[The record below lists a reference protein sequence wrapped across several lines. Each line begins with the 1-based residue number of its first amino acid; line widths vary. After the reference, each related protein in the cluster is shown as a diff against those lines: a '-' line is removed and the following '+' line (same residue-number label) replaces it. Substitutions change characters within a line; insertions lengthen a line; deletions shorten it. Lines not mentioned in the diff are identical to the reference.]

1 MAGPLSD
8 LTPYFIYLLL
18 TATLGPLLFG
28 YHLAELNAPAEVIT
42 CAKKSIGGTS
52 SSLSQCIPMSP
63 TEFGLVSSSFTL
75 GGLLGAL
82 SAGPI
87 TTKQGR
93 LRAMLIS
100 GIFAAIGPAF
110 EAAASSIGVMTV
122 GRLLSGVG
130 AGMATVVVPIYISEI
145 SPPSKRGLFGA
156 FTQIMTN
163 MGILITQTLGLFL
176 SRGQMWRIILGV
188 GGAIAVAQAASLA
201 VAGQESPQWL
211 ADHGRTNKARKIL
224 QKIRGNSIDI
234 DDEVSAWKADSTTG
248 DINEEEE
255 TLLVNNTTTS
265 HQAAPTIGPLAVLQ
279 HPDYRPAVFAVV
291 MVMIAQQFTGINSIV
306 MYGVS
311 LLSDLLAANAALLNV
326 VVAAVNVVITT
337 SCAPLV
343 DRLGRKT
350 CLIAS
355 IAGMGV
361 SSLLLAVGIMRSVPI
376 LSAVAVILFVASFGF
391 GLGPIPFILAS
402 ELVNSEAVGA
412 TQSWA
417 LAANWIST
425 FIVAQFFPLVN
436 QIMGKGQVY
445 FLFAGFAL
453 AFGSFVAWYV
463 PETLGKRDADEIWGR
478 KKAAVLED

>member
-8 LTPYFIYLLL
+8 LTPYFLYLLL

-42 CAKKSIGGTS
+42 CAKKSIDASTAA
-52 SSLSQCIPMSP
+52 LSQCIPMNPS
-63 TEFGLVSSSFTL
+63 EFGLVSSSFTL

-82 SAGPI
+82 SAGPL

-93 LRAMLIS
+93 WRAMLIS
-100 GIFAAIGPAF
+100 GVFAMVGPVF
-110 EAAASSIGVMTV
+110 EAAASSIGVMAV

-163 MGILITQTLGLFL
+163 MGILITQSLGYFL
-176 SRGQMWRIILGV
+176 STGQMWRVILGV
-188 GGAIAVAQAASLA
+188 GGAIAVVQTVSLA
-201 VAGQESPQWL
+201 LVGQESPQWL
-211 ADHGRTNKARKIL
+211 ADHGNANKAKRIL
-224 QKIRGNSIDI
+224 QKIRGHKVDI
-234 DDEVSAWKADSTTG
+234 DDEVSTWSSSPTQDL
-248 DINEEEE
+248 NEEEE
-255 TLLVNNTTTS
+255 TLLASNNTR
-265 HQAAPTIGPLAVLQ
+265 QEPAPTIGAFAVLN
-279 HPDYRPAVFAVV
+279 HPDYRYAVFAVV
-291 MVMIAQQFTGINSIV
+291 MIMIAQQFTGINSIV

-326 VVAAVNVVITT
+326 AVAAVNVVITA

-350 CLIAS
+350 CLLSS

-361 SSLLLAVGIMRSVPI
+361 SSLLLALGIMRSIPI
-376 LSAVAVILFVASFGF
+376 LSAIAVILFVASFGF

-417 LAANWIST
+417 LAANWIAT
-425 FIVAQFFPLVN
+425 FVVAQFFPLVN
-436 QIMGKGQVY
+436 QMMGKGQVY

-463 PETLGKRDADEIWGR
+463 PETMGKRDADEIWGR
-478 KKAAVLED
+478 KKAGVLED

>member
-1 MAGPLSD
+1 
-8 LTPYFIYLLL
+8 
-18 TATLGPLLFG
+18 
-28 YHLAELNAPAEVIT
+28 
-42 CAKKSIGGTS
+42 
-52 SSLSQCIPMSP
+52 
-63 TEFGLVSSSFTL
+63 
-75 GGLLGAL
+75 
-82 SAGPI
+82 
-87 TTKQGR
+87 
-93 LRAMLIS
+93 
-100 GIFAAIGPAF
+100 
-110 EAAASSIGVMTV
+110 
-122 GRLLSGVG
+122 
-130 AGMATVVVPIYISEI
+130 MATVVVPIYISEI